1 MPRFLEPIVEIKEEP
16 QAMGD
21 EGGADTKEQASGGYQ
36 LKDAALNRLAWFPEW
51 RSSRTCGSEFSFCAM
66 LIQIRDMRTGSS
78 FFTLPEIRKRYPTL
92 L

>member
-36 LKDAALNRLAWFPEW
+36 LKDAALNRLV
-51 RSSRTCGSEFSFCAM
+51 
-66 LIQIRDMRTGSS
+66 
-78 FFTLPEIRKRYPTL
+78 
-92 L
+92 